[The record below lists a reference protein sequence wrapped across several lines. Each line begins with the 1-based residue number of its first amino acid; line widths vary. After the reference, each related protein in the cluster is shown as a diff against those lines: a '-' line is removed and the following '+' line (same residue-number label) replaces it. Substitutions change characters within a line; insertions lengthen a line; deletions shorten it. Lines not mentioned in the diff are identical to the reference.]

1 MSFVRMVD
9 KKKTYWKEILLSMIF
24 SWIPISC
31 SHSGNNVR
39 INPSLIEGEWH
50 DKNHSSIVLKFENG
64 RYYDPI
70 EVESRFYYKINS
82 DSLIIDNEGWGR
94 QTFRI
99 LKLSKDSLHLK
110 LIRQEIFDSHIN
122 EEVTDDEIRE
132 FIKANCLDLE
142 KVF

>member
-1 MSFVRMVD
+1 MIFLRVIY
-9 KKKTYWKEILLSMIF
+9 KKKTYWKVVLFSMIF

-31 SHSGNNVR
+31 SHSGNNGE
-39 INPSLIEGEWH
+39 INPELIQGEWH

-70 EVESRFYYKINS
+70 ELDSRFYYKIHS

-94 QTFRI
+94 QIFRI
-99 LKLSKDSLHLK
+99 LKLSEDSLHLK

-132 FIKANCLDLE
+132 FIKAN
-142 KVF
+142 

>member
-1 MSFVRMVD
+1 MIFVRMVD

-70 EVESRFYYKINS
+70 EIDSRFYYKINS

-94 QTFRI
+94 QTFSI
-99 LKLSKDSLHLK
+99 LKLSEDSLYLK
-110 LIRQEIFDSHIN
+110 LIRQEIFESHIN

-132 FIKANCLDLE
+132 FIKAN
-142 KVF
+142 